1 MKVVSPST
9 EEQEQEIADLVERF
23 YESVF
28 PSYFTKDEILHFKEI
43 GVLQP
48 NKGRFTYN
56 GTLREA
62 YQVMTC
68 LQVLLTILDKEEKVN
83 TKAIERKSDELFKRN
98 ITLLNE
104 CGIFFPFDSNHFNRM
119 SEHVGMEGLPMYNV
133 QVANSY
139 LV

>member
-48 NKGRFTYN
+48 NKDRFTYN

-68 LQVLLTILDKEEKVN
+68 LQVLLTIMDKDEKADS
-83 TKAIERKSDELFKRN
+83 KATERKSDELFKRN

-104 CGIFFPFDSNHFNRM
+104 CGIFFPFDSNHFNQM
-119 SEHVGMEGLPMYNV
+119 SEHVGMEGLPMRNV